1 MSADNAIANEQQY
14 ILQTYQR
21 PDFVLDHGEGVYLFD
36 TEGRRYLD
44 CVAGIAVN
52 ALGYGDKDV
61 TRAIAEQ
68 ATGLI
73 HTSNLYHTRP
83 AGDLARLLVEHS
95 FADRVF
101 LSNSGAESIEGAIK
115 FARKYARE
123 HHPSSS
129 HSTSSGGASGRGGEG
144 KTMLVAFSGSFH
156 GRTMGAVALTH
167 REKYRQPFMPVM
179 PDVRFAPFND
189 LQAAEAAITEDVCA
203 VIVEP
208 IQGEGGLSVATPEFL
223 RGLRARCNAV
233 GALLILDEIQCGMGR
248 TGTLWAYEP
257 YGVRPDIMTVAKPLG
272 GGLPIGAVLLTQA
285 VADTLHAGDHG
296 TTFGGG
302 PLVAGVAR
310 VVFEKIADPA
320 FLAHVREVG
329 DYFDEALHDFAA
341 ANPRVIELRGRG
353 LMRGIQIDG
362 SAAAVREA
370 GHGAGILMA
379 TAGDDVL
386 RLLPP
391 LIFERG
397 HVDEAIEKLGR
408 ALGA

>member
-1 MSADNAIANEQQY
+1 MSTDDAIANEQNY
-14 ILQTYQR
+14 MLQTYQR
-21 PDFVLDHGEGVYLFD
+21 PDFVLDRGEGVYLFD
-36 TEGRRYLD
+36 TAGRRYLD

-52 ALGYGDKDV
+52 ALGYGDPDV
-61 TRAIAEQ
+61 ARVITEQ
-68 ATGLI
+68 AAGLI

-83 AGDLARLLVEHS
+83 AGELARMLVENS
-95 FADRVF
+95 FAERVF
-101 LSNSGAESIEGAIK
+101 FSNSGAEANEGALK

-123 HHPSSS
+123 H
-129 HSTSSGGASGRGGEG
+129 TGEG
-144 KTMLVAFSGSFH
+144 KTMIVAFSGSFH
-156 GRTMGAVALTH
+156 GRTMGAVAVTH
-167 REKYRQPFMPVM
+167 REKYREPFMPVM

-189 LQAAEAAITEDVCA
+189 LAAAEAAISDDVCA

-223 RGLRARCNAV
+223 RKLRARCDAV
-233 GALLILDEIQCGMGR
+233 GALLIFDEIQCGMGR

-257 YGVRPDIMTVAKPLG
+257 YGVIPDIMTIAKPLG
-272 GGLPIGAVLLTQA
+272 GGLPIGAILLTQA
-285 VADTLHAGDHG
+285 VADTLHAGEHG

-302 PLVAGVAR
+302 PLVAGVAQ
-310 VVFEKIADPA
+310 VVLRKIADPA

-341 ANPRVIELRGRG
+341 ANSRVIELRGRG
-353 LMRGIQIDG
+353 LMRGIQIEG

-370 GHGAGILMA
+370 GHDLGLLIA

-391 LIFERG
+391 LIFERA
-397 HVDEAIEKLGR
+397 HVDEAIEKLGQ
-408 ALGA
+408 ALR

>member
-1 MSADNAIANEQQY
+1 MSADDAIANEQQY

-21 PDFVLDHGEGVYLFD
+21 PDFVLDRGEGVYLFD
-36 TEGRRYLD
+36 TVGRRYLD

-52 ALGYGDKDV
+52 ALGYGDPDV
-61 TRAIAEQ
+61 ARVITEQ
-68 ATGLI
+68 AAGLI

-83 AGDLARLLVEHS
+83 AGELARLLVESS

-101 LSNSGAESIEGAIK
+101 LSNSGAEANEGALK

-123 HHPSSS
+123 YD
-129 HSTSSGGASGRGGEG
+129 GEG
-144 KTMLVAFSGSFH
+144 KTMIVAFSGSFH
-156 GRTMGAVALTH
+156 GRTMGAVAVTH
-167 REKYRQPFMPVM
+167 REKYRAPFMPVM

-189 LQAAEAAITEDVCA
+189 LPAAEAAIDDDVCA

-223 RGLRARCNAV
+223 RGLRARCDAV
-233 GALLILDEIQCGMGR
+233 GALLIFDEIQCGMGR

-272 GGLPIGAVLLTQA
+272 GGLPIGAILLTQA
-285 VADTLHAGDHG
+285 VADTLHAGEHG

-302 PLVAGVAR
+302 PLVAGVAQ
-310 VVFEKIADPA
+310 VVLRKIADPA

-329 DYFDEALHDFAA
+329 DYFDEALHDLAA
-341 ANPRVIELRGRG
+341 SNSRIIELRGRG
-353 LMRGIQIDG
+353 LMRGIQIEG

-370 GHGAGILMA
+370 GHDAGLLIA

-391 LIFERG
+391 LIFERA
-397 HVDEAIEKLGR
+397 HVDEAIEKLGQ
-408 ALGA
+408 ALRS

>member
-1 MSADNAIANEQQY
+1 MSTDDAIANEQNY
-14 ILQTYQR
+14 MLQTYQR
-21 PDFVLDHGEGVYLFD
+21 PDFVLDRGEGVYLFD
-36 TEGRRYLD
+36 TAGRRYLD

-52 ALGYGDKDV
+52 ALGYGDPDV
-61 TRAIAEQ
+61 ARVITEQ
-68 ATGLI
+68 AAGLI

-83 AGDLARLLVEHS
+83 AGELARMLVENS
-95 FADRVF
+95 FAERVF
-101 LSNSGAESIEGAIK
+101 FSNSGAEANEGALK

-123 HHPSSS
+123 H
-129 HSTSSGGASGRGGEG
+129 TGEG
-144 KTMLVAFSGSFH
+144 KTMIVAFSGSFH
-156 GRTMGAVALTH
+156 GRTMGAVAVTH
-167 REKYRQPFMPVM
+167 REKYREPFMPVM

-189 LQAAEAAITEDVCA
+189 LAAAEAAISDDVCA

-223 RGLRARCNAV
+223 RKLRARCDAV
-233 GALLILDEIQCGMGR
+233 GALLIFDEIQCGMGR

-257 YGVRPDIMTVAKPLG
+257 YGVTPDIMTIAKPLG
-272 GGLPIGAVLLTQA
+272 GGLPIGAILLTQA
-285 VADTLHAGDHG
+285 VADTLHAGEHG

-302 PLVAGVAR
+302 PLVAGVAQ
-310 VVFEKIADPA
+310 VVLRKIADPA

-341 ANPRVIELRGRG
+341 ANSRVIELRGRG
-353 LMRGIQIDG
+353 LMRGIQIEG

-370 GHGAGILMA
+370 GHDLGLLIA

-391 LIFERG
+391 LIFERA
-397 HVDEAIEKLGR
+397 HVDEAIEKLGQ
-408 ALGA
+408 ALR

>member
-1 MSADNAIANEQQY
+1 MSADDAIAIEQQY

-21 PDFVLDHGEGVYLFD
+21 PDFVLDRGEGVYLFD
-36 TEGRRYLD
+36 TAGRRYLD

-52 ALGYGDKDV
+52 ALGYGDRDV
-61 TRAIAEQ
+61 ARAITEQ
-68 ATGLI
+68 AAGLI

-83 AGDLARLLVEHS
+83 AGELARMLVENS

-101 LSNSGAESIEGAIK
+101 LSNSGAEANEGALK

-123 HHPSSS
+123 HH
-129 HSTSSGGASGRGGEG
+129 GEG
-144 KTMLVAFSGSFH
+144 KTMIVAFSGSFH
-156 GRTMGAVALTH
+156 GRTMGAVAVTH
-167 REKYRQPFMPVM
+167 REKYRAPFMPVM

-189 LQAAEAAITEDVCA
+189 IQAAEAAITNDVCA

-223 RGLRARCNAV
+223 RTLRARCDAV
-233 GALLILDEIQCGMGR
+233 GALLIFDEIQCGMGR

-272 GGLPIGAVLLTQA
+272 GGLPIGATLLTQA
-285 VADTLHAGDHG
+285 VADTLHAGEHG

-302 PLVAGVAR
+302 PLVAGVAQ
-310 VVFEKIADPA
+310 VVLRKIADPA

-329 DYFDEALHDFAA
+329 DYFDEALHDLAA
-341 ANPRVIELRGRG
+341 ANSRVIELRGRG
-353 LMRGIQIDG
+353 LMRGIQIEG
-362 SAAAVREA
+362 AAAAVREA
-370 GHGAGILMA
+370 GHGAGILIA

-391 LIFERG
+391 LIFERA
-397 HVDEAIEKLGR
+397 HVDEAIEKLGQALR
-408 ALGA
+408 AIQ

>member
-1 MSADNAIANEQQY
+1 
-14 ILQTYQR
+14 LQTYQR
-21 PDFVLDHGEGVYLFD
+21 PDFVLDRGEGVYLFD
-36 TEGRRYLD
+36 TTGRRYLD

-52 ALGYGDKDV
+52 ALGYGDPDV
-61 TRAIAEQ
+61 ARVITEQ
-68 ATGLI
+68 SAGLI

-83 AGDLARLLVEHS
+83 AGELARMLVEGS

-101 LSNSGAESIEGAIK
+101 FSNSGAEANEGALK

-123 HHPSSS
+123 H
-129 HSTSSGGASGRGGEG
+129 GGEG
-144 KTMLVAFSGSFH
+144 KTMIVSFSGSFH
-156 GRTMGAVALTH
+156 GRTMGAVAVTH
-167 REKYRQPFMPVM
+167 REKYRAPFMPVM

-189 LQAAEAAITEDVCA
+189 IAAAEAAISDDVCA

-223 RGLRARCNAV
+223 RALRARCDAV
-233 GALLILDEIQCGMGR
+233 GALLIFDEIQCGMGR

-257 YGVRPDIMTVAKPLG
+257 YGVLPDIMTVAKPLG
-272 GGLPIGAVLLTQA
+272 GGLPIGAILLTQA
-285 VADTLHAGDHG
+285 VADTLHAGEHG

-302 PLVAGVAR
+302 PLVTGVAQ
-310 VVFEKIADPA
+310 VVLRKISDPA

-329 DYFDEALHDFAA
+329 DYFDEALHDLAA
-341 ANPRVIELRGRG
+341 SNSRIIELRGRG
-353 LMRGIQIDG
+353 LMRGIQIEG

-370 GHGAGILMA
+370 GHDAGLLIA

-391 LIFERG
+391 LIFERA
-397 HVDEAIEKLGR
+397 HVEAAVEKLGQ
-408 ALGA
+408 ALR

>member
-1 MSADNAIANEQQY
+1 MSADDAIANEQQY

-21 PDFVLDHGEGVYLFD
+21 PDFVLDRGEGVYLFD
-36 TEGRRYLD
+36 TAGRRYLD

-52 ALGYGDKDV
+52 ALGYGDPDV
-61 TRAIAEQ
+61 TRVIVEQ
-68 ATGLI
+68 AAGLI

-83 AGDLARLLVEHS
+83 AGELARMLVESS

-101 LSNSGAESIEGAIK
+101 LSNSGAEANEGALK

-123 HHPSSS
+123 HH
-129 HSTSSGGASGRGGEG
+129 GEG
-144 KTMLVAFSGSFH
+144 KTMIVAFSGSFH
-156 GRTMGAVALTH
+156 GRTMGAVAVTH
-167 REKYRQPFMPVM
+167 REKYRAPFMPVM

-189 LQAAEAAITEDVCA
+189 LSAAEAAITDDVCA

-208 IQGEGGLSVATPEFL
+208 IQGEGGLSVATSEFL
-223 RGLRARCNAV
+223 RGLRARCDAV
-233 GALLILDEIQCGMGR
+233 GALLIFDEIQCGMGR

-257 YGVRPDIMTVAKPLG
+257 YGITPDIMTVAKPLG
-272 GGLPIGAVLLTQA
+272 GGLPIGAILLTQA
-285 VADTLHAGDHG
+285 VADTLHAGEHG

-302 PLVAGVAR
+302 PLVTGVAQ
-310 VVFEKIADPA
+310 VVLRKIADPA

-329 DYFDEALHDFAA
+329 DYFDEALHDLAA
-341 ANPRVIELRGRG
+341 SNARVIELRGRG
-353 LMRGIQIDG
+353 LMRGIQIEG

-370 GHGAGILMA
+370 GHDAGLLIA

-391 LIFERG
+391 LIIERAQM
-397 HVDEAIEKLGR
+397 DEAIEKLGR
-408 ALGA
+408 ALSA

>member
-1 MSADNAIANEQQY
+1 MSTDDAIANEQNY
-14 ILQTYQR
+14 MLQTYQR
-21 PDFVLDHGEGVYLFD
+21 PDFVLDRGEGVYLFD
-36 TEGRRYLD
+36 TAGRRYLD

-52 ALGYGDKDV
+52 ALGYGDPDV
-61 TRAIAEQ
+61 ARVITEQ
-68 ATGLI
+68 AAGLI

-83 AGDLARLLVEHS
+83 AGELARMLVENS
-95 FADRVF
+95 FAERVF
-101 LSNSGAESIEGAIK
+101 FSNSGAEANEGALK

-123 HHPSSS
+123 H
-129 HSTSSGGASGRGGEG
+129 TGEG
-144 KTMLVAFSGSFH
+144 KTMIVAFSGSFH
-156 GRTMGAVALTH
+156 GRTMGAVAVTH
-167 REKYRQPFMPVM
+167 REKYREPFMPVM

-189 LQAAEAAITEDVCA
+189 LAAAEAAISDDVCA

-223 RGLRARCNAV
+223 RKLRARCDAV
-233 GALLILDEIQCGMGR
+233 GALLIFDEIQCGMGR

-257 YGVRPDIMTVAKPLG
+257 YGVIPDIMTIAKPLG
-272 GGLPIGAVLLTQA
+272 GGLPIGAILLTQA
-285 VADTLHAGDHG
+285 VADTLHAGEHG

-302 PLVAGVAR
+302 PLVAGVAQ
-310 VVFEKIADPA
+310 VVLRKIADPA

-341 ANPRVIELRGRG
+341 ANSRVIELRGRG
-353 LMRGIQIDG
+353 LMRGIQIEG

-370 GHGAGILMA
+370 GHDLGLLIA

-391 LIFERG
+391 LIFERA
-397 HVDEAIEKLGR
+397 HVDEAIEQLGQ
-408 ALGA
+408 ALR

>member
-1 MSADNAIANEQQY
+1 MAADDAIANEQQY

-21 PDFVLDHGEGVYLFD
+21 PDFVLDRGEGVYLFD
-36 TEGRRYLD
+36 TAGRRYLD

-52 ALGYGDKDV
+52 ALGYGDPDV
-61 TRAIAEQ
+61 ARAITEQ

-73 HTSNLYHTRP
+73 HISNLYHTRP
-83 AGDLARLLVEHS
+83 AGELARMLVEHS

-101 LSNSGAESIEGAIK
+101 LSNSGAEANEGALK

-123 HHPSSS
+123 H
-129 HSTSSGGASGRGGEG
+129 SGDG
-144 KTMLVAFSGSFH
+144 KTMIVAFSGSFH
-156 GRTMGAVALTH
+156 GRTMGAVAVTH
-167 REKYRQPFMPVM
+167 REKYRAPFMPVM

-189 LQAAEAAITEDVCA
+189 LAAAEAAISDDVCA

-223 RGLRARCNAV
+223 RTLRARCDAV
-233 GALLILDEIQCGMGR
+233 GALLIFDEIQCGMGR

-272 GGLPIGAVLLTQA
+272 GGLPIGAILVTQA
-285 VADTLHAGDHG
+285 VADTLHAGEHG

-302 PLVAGVAR
+302 PLVSGVAQ
-310 VVFEKIADPA
+310 VVLQKIADPA

-329 DYFDEALHDFAA
+329 DYFDEALHDLAA
-341 ANPRVIELRGRG
+341 SNSRIIELRGRG
-353 LMRGIQIDG
+353 LMRGIQIEG
-362 SAAAVREA
+362 SAAAVRESGHDA
-370 GHGAGILMA
+370 GLLIA

-391 LIFERG
+391 LIFERA
-397 HVDEAIEKLGR
+397 HVDEAVEKLGQ
-408 ALGA
+408 ALR